1 MRRIAVVFVLAV
13 VVLSGLLAW
22 RLHSQAAQARAPSGG
37 SGEIEGT
44 EVNLSS
50 RVGARI
56 LEQGARKGDLVKK
69 GDLVVALDCADPQAA
84 LAEAEA
90 RLAAARAQ
98 AAAAGASVEA
108 SRRSREAA
116 AAAQL
121 AAKAQAAAL
130 AAQRDAAR
138 RQASRLDALASDVA
152 LANRDLTRASAE
164 NLEHQTKAALAQATA
179 SEEQAR
185 AAVAAIQSSGAQA
198 VAAEAQMK
206 AAEAS
211 VTRARLLADE
221 CLVRAP
227 RDAVVDDLPHEPG
240 ELVAAGQT
248 LVKLVDLAEV
258 KATFYLPNAELAAA
272 KPGGKATVV
281 ADAWPSERFEG
292 VVRTV
297 AAEAEFTP
305 RNIQTRTDRD
315 RLVYPVEV
323 WIVNRDGKL
332 RPGMPVQVQLAG
344 TGGDGERRP

>member
-1 MRRIAVVFVLAV
+1 MRRIAVVLAFAV
-13 VVLSGLLAW
+13 AVLSGLLAW
-22 RLHSQAAQARAPSGG
+22 RLHAQAADARAPSGG

-56 LEQGARKGDLVKK
+56 IEQRVSKGDLVKK
-69 GDLVVALDCADPQAA
+69 GDLLVALDCADPQAA

-90 RLAAARAQ
+90 RFAAARAQ

-116 AAAQL
+116 AAAQI
-121 AAKAQAAAL
+121 AAKAQAAAM

-152 LANRDLTRASAE
+152 VANRDQTRASAE
-164 NLEHQTKAALAQATA
+164 NLEHQTKAALAQAMV
-179 SEEQAR
+179 SEEQAG
-185 AAVAAIQSSGAQA
+185 AAVAAIRSSGAQA

-211 VTRARLLADE
+211 MARARLMSDE
-221 CLVRAP
+221 CLVRSP

-240 ELVAAGQT
+240 ELVAAGQA

-272 KPGGKATVV
+272 RPGGKATVV

-292 VVRTV
+292 VVKTV
-297 AAEAEFTP
+297 AAQAEFTP

-323 WIVNRDGKL
+323 RIANRDGKL
-332 RPGMPVQVQLAG
+332 RPGMPVQVKLAG
-344 TGGDGERRP
+344 TER

>member
-1 MRRIAVVFVLAV
+1 MRRIAVVVVLAV
-13 VVLSGLLAW
+13 AVLSGLLAW
-22 RLHSQAAQARAPSGG
+22 RLHAQSAQARAPSGG
-37 SGEIEGT
+37 AGEIEGT

-56 LEQGARKGDLVKK
+56 LEQRAKKGDLVKK
-69 GDLVVALDCADPQAA
+69 GDLLVALDCADPQAA

-90 RLAAARAQ
+90 RHAAARAQ
-98 AAAAGASVEA
+98 AVAAGASVEA

-116 AAAQL
+116 VAAQL

-138 RQASRLDALASDVA
+138 RQANRLDALSTDVA
-152 LANRDLTRASAE
+152 LANRDQTRAGAE
-164 NLEHQTKAALAQATA
+164 NLEHQTRAALAQASA

-211 VTRARLLADE
+211 VTRARLMSDE

-240 ELVAAGQT
+240 ELVSAGQA
-248 LVKLVDLAEV
+248 LVKLVDIAEV

-272 KPGGKATVV
+272 RPGGKATVI

-297 AAEAEFTP
+297 SAQAEFTP

-323 WIVNRDGKL
+323 WIANREGKL
-332 RPGMPVQVQLAG
+332 RPGMPVQVELSG
-344 TGGDGERRP
+344 TGR